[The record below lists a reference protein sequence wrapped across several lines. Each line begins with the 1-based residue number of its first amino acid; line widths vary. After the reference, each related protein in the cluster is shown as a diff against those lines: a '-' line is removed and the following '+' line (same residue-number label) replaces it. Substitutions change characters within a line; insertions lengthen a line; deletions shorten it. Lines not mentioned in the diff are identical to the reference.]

1 VVDPTLQAMLE
12 PFEAAILADPT
23 VLGVAY
29 TGSLGRGTAGRYSD
43 LDLEVWLTDEA
54 VADAPAKTQKL
65 LAMLGPVKMAFHP
78 DGGFTKALVGR
89 DWRRVDIQ
97 LREREDT
104 EPLHEF
110 VGARVVKD
118 FDGAVARLVAASV
131 PEGVTP
137 TWEEARAAILGAIG
151 EQFYIADN
159 SARGALMEAAG
170 SVPHEL
176 ARLYELLARFRGR
189 RSYGFRYVEEL
200 LSPAEQ
206 RLLAACW
213 PAAPTQAEVRRA
225 ARELWQW
232 TRHVWDE
239 VERILGRSLDV
250 TVDEADL
257 LAAVDGRY
265 QPA

>member
-1 VVDPTLQAMLE
+1 MVDPTLHAMLE
-12 PFEAAILADPT
+12 PFEVAALADPT

-43 LDLEVWLTDEA
+43 LDLEVWLTEDA
-54 VADAPAKTQKL
+54 FADAPAKSQEL
-65 LAMLGPVKMAFHP
+65 LGILGTIKWSITPEP
-78 DGGFTKALVGR
+78 GYTKGLVGR
-89 DWRRVDIQ
+89 EWRRVD
-97 LREREDT
+97 LHVREREDT
-104 EPLHEF
+104 EPWHEF
-110 VGARVVKD
+110 VGARIVKD
-118 FDGAVARLVAASV
+118 FDGAVARQVAASV
-131 PEGVTP
+131 PEDVAP
-137 TWEEARAAILGAIG
+137 SREEARAAILDAIG

-176 ARLYELLARFRGR
+176 GRLYELLARFRGR

-213 PAAPTQAEVRRA
+213 PAALTQAEVRRA

-250 TVDEADL
+250 TVDEMAL
-257 LAAVDGRY
+257 LAAVDARY
-265 QPA
+265 DD